1 MSIDYIMVF
10 DSRMI
15 QSLDKI
21 TSFDQLNDELNK
33 LRMDINRRYSINENN
48 TKYDLNNM
56 SLIDKRELQHNLIDT
71 LSRYNNIQ
79 VGGSINYNYIEEK
92 IQPITELSP
101 EIKQLHQSYDNQII
115 GLQNEINALLNN

>member
-1 MSIDYIMVF
+1 
-10 DSRMI
+10 
-15 QSLDKI
+15 
-21 TSFDQLNDELNK
+21 
-33 LRMDINRRYSINENN
+33 MDINRRYSINENN